1 MTAGSEVATFG
12 NPVVQATSE
21 SCSPRTTSTR
31 RLEGFSTAG
40 RGSLAKLSSIRT
52 RIGPAPYTD
61 LKGFSSG
68 SPKNLA
74 ECQESCSF
82 ARPLLLGNE
91 IILDEGNSR

>member
-12 NPVVQATSE
+12 NPVVRLPPSHVRRGRHRRDDWKAFQPRGAVRWR
-21 SCSPRTTSTR
+21 SCPVSGLVSA
-31 RLEGFSTAG
+31 LLHA
-40 RGSLAKLSSIRT
+40 
-52 RIGPAPYTD
+52 D